1 MDQRQREDV
10 LKDLKAHF
18 EKLGQSLKPGQTLKI
33 DITDVDL
40 AGREEPRMRGMNDL
54 RVLNGRADWPRISL
68 HYVLEQDGKVLSQGD
83 AQLSDMSY
91 MSRINRYPSDARLR
105 YEKQMI
111 DDWFAKT
118 FGVPAKA
125 RRANKDD
132 EPAPPRVSWTSAGSR
147 HARGRPQALYCAPE
161 IFSQAIFIPGAA
173 VNGIAAVACRCNF
186 LKGMHMLIS
195 KAMKTWV
202 AVLALAAS
210 SGAWPGCRS
219 ISATPTIIRTCRSA
233 RATASRSW
241 RAWRSISRCW
251 ARACGPGRT

>member
-1 MDQRQREDV
+1 MQKKKSTRALLGALALLASTAAWAGAEVRFDKPEQFTDVPLDQRQREDV

-91 MSRINRYPSDARLR
+91 MSRINRYASDARLR

-118 FGVPAKA
+118 FGVPAKGQA
-125 RRANKDD
+125 RK
-132 EPAPPRVSWTSAGSR
+132 
-147 HARGRPQALYCAPE
+147 
-161 IFSQAIFIPGAA
+161 
-173 VNGIAAVACRCNF
+173 
-186 LKGMHMLIS
+186 
-195 KAMKTWV
+195 
-202 AVLALAAS
+202 
-210 SGAWPGCRS
+210 
-219 ISATPTIIRTCRSA
+219 
-233 RATASRSW
+233 
-241 RAWRSISRCW
+241 
-251 ARACGPGRT
+251 